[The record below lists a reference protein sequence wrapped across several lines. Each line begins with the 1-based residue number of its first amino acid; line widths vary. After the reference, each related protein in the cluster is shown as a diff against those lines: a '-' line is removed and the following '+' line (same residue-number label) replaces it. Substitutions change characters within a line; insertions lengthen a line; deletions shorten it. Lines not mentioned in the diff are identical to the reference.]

1 VSQPLTIATQVG
13 VIARELSSL
22 IDLLAN
28 EIIVVPV
35 TDVIVAVESIGRL
48 VDCARVRALAPLVG
62 DSALAGGPAS
72 SAGTASSDGT
82 GLAERLGYASP
93 TAAVA
98 AIARISERSA
108 RARLNVAAAVC
119 PRVSITGAPLPAPR
133 PVLSESLDAGRL
145 GLDAAALITTELAAV
160 AGRAPSDVLDVAESV
175 MVQLATGLSSTGQP
189 MVAAVSVDFLA
200 GEIRQV
206 TAAADP
212 DGARPREERAVRRR
226 EFRLGTPDED
236 GLVPANGRLMPELG
250 SLLAGLLEAHRRSPR
265 FVESDASLSSVDD
278 LASGADPRTAD
289 PRAADTRTA
298 DPRTPGQRRHDA
310 FGEILMAAAA
320 AQGAPRLDGQSVT
333 VVVTVTAADLA
344 DRVGLDTDPIGTMA
358 GSPFPVS
365 RRTIERFIDAGGYR
379 VVTTDENGAVTAIS
393 SPQRCFTPTQR
404 LGIAARDGVRCST
417 PGCTSPHYT
426 LQAHHVTP
434 DRDNGPTAIDNGIL
448 LCYWH
453 HQLVD
458 TGPWQYRM
466 LDRLPYVRGPGVP
479 EWTATRKSVSKAA

>member
-1 VSQPLTIATQVG
+1 VD
-13 VIARELSSL
+13 VITRELSSL

-28 EIIVVPV
+28 EISVTPV
-35 TDVIVAVESIGRL
+35 ADVIAAVESVGRF

-62 DSALAGGPAS
+62 DSVLAQ
-72 SAGTASSDGT
+72 
-82 GLAERLGYASP
+82 RLGYASP

-98 AIARISERSA
+98 SIARISERSA
-108 RARLNVAAAVC
+108 RARLNVAAAVS
-119 PRVSITGAPLPAPR
+119 PDKAITGAPLPAPR
-133 PVLSESLDAGRL
+133 PVLSEALGGGKI
-145 GLDAAALITTELAAV
+145 GLDAAALIASELASI
-160 AGRAPSDVLDVAESV
+160 AGRAPADVLDVAESI
-175 MVQLATGLSSTGQP
+175 MVQLATGIGSTGQP
-189 MVAAVSVDFLA
+189 MAAQVSVDFLG
-200 GEIRQV
+200 GEIRQI

-212 DGARPREERAVRRR
+212 DGARPREERAGRRR

-278 LASGADPRTAD
+278 LASGADLRTADPRTAD
-289 PRAADTRTA
+289 PRTV

-344 DRVGLDTDPIGTMA
+344 DHGGLDADPIGTMA

-379 VVTTDENGAVTAIS
+379 VVTTDDNGAITAIS

-404 LGIAARDGVRCST
+404 LGIAARDGVCCST

-426 LQAHHVTP
+426 LQAHHVIP
-434 DRDNGPTAIDNGIL
+434 DRDDGPTAIDNGIL

-453 HQLVD
+453 HQMVD

-466 LDRLPYVRGPGVP
+466 VDGLPRVRGPGIP
-479 EWTATRKSVSKAA
+479 EWTPTRKPILRAA